1 MPQALKDAPLTRQS
15 TLWCQGSVW
24 PFCTVL
30 LLIGY
35 GGVTLLCGAD
45 LWAIFRFFLAAVF
58 WLWLPGRALAMLF
71 APDSGVRPLF
81 AWIYGA
87 GFLAGVQ
94 CLSARLDAFWL
105 LWLCPPLL
113 GLAGMTA
120 VHGSWQSKLLRVAQ
134 ATGHLLFSP
143 KVTFWAALC
152 LAFAVCCS
160 AVNPHP
166 VQAGAADLDRDFLW
180 NIGNAAALARNFP
193 AEDLRVSGVRLAYHY
208 LTELLWAA
216 LARVGGATLFD
227 VYFYGAGPV
236 FLTGEL
242 LALSALA
249 RCCWPNLPNAPRRYF
264 ALVFG
269 FSCLSMWTVLDDG
282 LSRFGNTLLAHLLTN
297 VNAQATSL
305 PFFAGVFCTFA
316 TLSRAGMQGGRRR
329 WLGIFLSFSLFC
341 VAKGPQAALTLC
353 GLAAAWG
360 ILLVLRRVRILPT
373 VVGLASL
380 TGIFGLIYRFL
391 YTAGTGSMEFSLF
404 AMRDTL
410 VYRLLSPFTDRLCAL
425 LPGTGYFWLVCLG
438 LCNVF
443 CMLPFQ
449 CMLCLY
455 ALPTAVR
462 RLPHPDPARLL
473 AAVLGGGGMLA
484 YHLFYH
490 SSSSQI
496 YFALL
501 AMLCLSLLGVESLG
515 RLFRA
520 GKPFLHLPIWL
531 AGAAG
536 LLTTICL
543 AMNFV
548 GRSLPP
554 LAACISGNPLPA
566 VGNAVTAADETAMQ
580 WLQENSDSDD
590 VFATNRISGTPA
602 LTDAISNVYTGLSGR
617 QAYLEGWTYA
627 ATNMGVSRE
636 VLDYKRWINEE
647 LTGGELSL
655 EEAGRIARQED
666 IQWLVIAKRWPGKA
680 PKMLAPVYENEAVL
694 IYRLDKTGNIS

>member
-1 MPQALKDAPLTRQS
+1 MPQALKAAPLIQQN
-15 TLWCQGSVW
+15 TLRKGTIW
-24 PFCTVL
+24 PFCTAL

-35 GGVTLLCGAD
+35 GVIILLCGAD
-45 LWAIFRFFLAAVF
+45 LWALFRFFLAAVF
-58 WLWLPGRALAMLF
+58 WLWLPGQALATLF
-71 APDSGVRPLF
+71 APDAGVRQLF
-81 AWIYGA
+81 AWVYGA
-87 GFLAGVQ
+87 GFLAIMQ
-94 CLSARLDAFWL
+94 CLSARLDAFWP

-113 GLAGMTA
+113 GLAGMA
-120 VHGSWQSKLLRVAQ
+120 AAPGSWKSKLHRVAQ
-134 ATGHLLFSP
+134 ATGRLLFSP

-180 NIGNAAALARNFP
+180 NIGNAAALTRNFP

-236 FLTGEL
+236 FLAGEL
-242 LALSALA
+242 LALAALA
-249 RCCWPNLPNAPRRYF
+249 RCCWPKQPHAPRRYC

-297 VNAQATSL
+297 VNAQATAL

-316 TLSRAGMQGGRRR
+316 PLARAGMQGGGRQ
-329 WLGIFLSFSLFC
+329 WLGMFLSFSLFC

-360 ILLVLRRVRILPT
+360 ILLVLRRVRVLPT
-373 VVGLASL
+373 VVGLVGLA
-380 TGIFGLIYRFL
+380 GIFGLIYRFL
-391 YTAGTGSMEFSLF
+391 YAAGTGSMEFSLF

-410 VYRLLSPFTDRLCAL
+410 VYRLLSPLTDRLCAL
-425 LPGTGYFWLVCLG
+425 LPGTGYFWLFCLA

-449 CMLCLY
+449 CALCLY
-455 ALPTAVR
+455 ALPAAIR
-462 RLPHPDPARLL
+462 RLPRPDPARLL
-473 AAVLGGGGMLA
+473 AAVLAGGGMLA

-501 AMLCLSLLGVESLG
+501 AMLCLSLLGAGALE

-520 GKPFLHLPIWL
+520 GKPLLHLPIWL
-531 AGAAG
+531 AGVAG
-536 LLTTICL
+536 LLTTVCL
-543 AMNFV
+543 VMSFA

-580 WLQENSDSDD
+580 WLIENSDPDD

-647 LTGGELSL
+647 LTGGGLSPA
-655 EEAGRIARQED
+655 EAGKIARQED
-666 IQWLVIAKRWPGKA
+666 IQWLVIAKLWPGA
-680 PKMLAPVYENEAVL
+680 PPKSLAPVYENSDVA
-694 IYRLDKTGNIS
+694 IYRLDETGNAP

>member
-1 MPQALKDAPLTRQS
+1 MPQALKATPLIQQCALRKS
-15 TLWCQGSVW
+15 TVW
-24 PFCTVL
+24 PFCTVFF
-30 LLIGY
+30 LIGY
-35 GGVTLLCGAD
+35 GGIVLLCGAD
-45 LWAIFRFFLAAVF
+45 LWALFRFFLAAVF
-58 WLWLPGRALAMLF
+58 WLWLPGQALATLF
-71 APDSGVRPLF
+71 APDAGVRQLF
-81 AWIYGA
+81 AWVYGA
-87 GFLAGVQ
+87 GFLAIVQ

-105 LWLCPPLL
+105 LWFCPPLL
-113 GLAGMTA
+113 GLAGMA
-120 VHGSWQSKLLRVAQ
+120 ALPRSWPSKLRRVAQ
-134 ATGHLLFSP
+134 ATKRLLFSP

-166 VQAGAADLDRDFLW
+166 VQAGAVDLDRDFLW
-180 NIGNAAALARNFP
+180 NTGNAAALTRNFP

-216 LARVGGATLFD
+216 LARVSDASLFD

-236 FLTGEL
+236 FLVGEL
-242 LALSALA
+242 LALTTLA
-249 RCCWPNLPNAPRRYF
+249 HCCWPKQPYAPGLFY

-282 LSRFGNTLLAHLLTN
+282 LSLFGNTLLAHLLTN

-305 PFFAGVFCTFA
+305 PFFAGVFCTFVPLA
-316 TLSRAGMQGGRRR
+316 RAGMHGNGRQ
-329 WLGIFLSFSLFC
+329 WLGMILSFSLFC

-353 GLAAAWG
+353 GLAASWG
-360 ILLVLRRVRILPT
+360 ILLVLRRVRVLPT
-373 VVGLASL
+373 VAGLAGL
-380 TGIFGLIYRFL
+380 AGIFALIYRFL
-391 YTAGTGSMEFSLF
+391 YAAGTGSMEFSLF

-410 VYRLLSPFTDRLCAL
+410 VYRLLSPLTDRLCAL
-425 LPGTGYFWLVCLG
+425 LPGTGYFWLFCLG

-449 CMLCLY
+449 CSLCLY
-455 ALPTAVR
+455 ALPAAIR
-462 RLPHPDPARLL
+462 RLPRPDPARLL

-501 AMLCLSLLGVESLG
+501 AMLCLSLLGVGSLG
-515 RLFRA
+515 RLFRT
-520 GKPFLHLPIWL
+520 GKPLLHLPFWL

-536 LLTTICL
+536 LLTTVCL
-543 AMNFV
+543 AISFV

-554 LAACISGNPLPA
+554 LVACISGNPLPA
-566 VGNAVTAADETAMQ
+566 VGNAVTAADENAMQ
-580 WLQENSDSDD
+580 WLMESSDPND

-647 LTGGELSL
+647 LTGGGLSPP
-655 EEAGRIARQED
+655 EAGKIAQQED
-666 IQWLVIAKRWPGKA
+666 IQWLVIAKLWPGNP
-680 PKMLAPVYENEAVL
+680 PKSLAPVYENSDVT
-694 IYRLDKTGNIS
+694 IYRLDETGNVS